1 MNVPQV
7 QENEQFTLLRKSVM
21 EVLQFIKEFQTGV
34 TSSSQAIQDFMR
46 RCEQERDVF
55 TDAKW
60 VRDEAMRCR
69 KNWSIFMAAPP
80 APIPSVMI
88 N

>member
-1 MNVPQV
+1 MPV
-7 QENEQFTLLRKSVM
+7 
-21 EVLQFIKEFQTGV
+21 
-34 TSSSQAIQDFMR
+34 IQDFMR
-46 RCEQERDVF
+46 RCEQERDVV

-60 VRDEAMRCR
+60 VWGEGMRCS

-80 APIPSVMI
+80 APVPSVVI

>member
-1 MNVPQV
+1 MV
-7 QENEQFTLLRKSVM
+7 EA
-21 EVLQFIKEFQTGV
+21 LQFIKEFRTGV
-34 TSSSQAIQDFMR
+34 TSSMPAIQDFMR
-46 RCEQERDVF
+46 RCEQERDVV

-60 VRDEAMRCR
+60 VWGEGMRCS

-80 APIPSVMI
+80 APVPSVVI